1 VVSSTDRLVV
11 HVDMDCFFASA
22 EVLDEP
28 GLAGL
33 PVLVGGSGPR
43 SVVASASYEA
53 RGHGVRSAMPMAE
66 ALRRCP
72 AAVLRPPR
80 MARYRELSAELRAAL
95 ESFDGVVEMA
105 GLDEAYLEVGGRAA
119 LGLRAERVLGEA
131 VRTLVQRRVGLPASV
146 GLGSTKL
153 VSKLA
158 AGAAKPR
165 TASGSPVPGVGV
177 VVIPAGTELS
187 FLWRQPVG
195 ALPGVGSATAS
206 LLRRNGVETVRDLA
220 ALPAAVVGSGGRHMA
235 QLHEMAWGV
244 DPRPVVA
251 DRAVKSISV
260 EHTWPVDIVVLA
272 EAERAVTDL
281 ADRLAGR
288 LRDARVE
295 ARTVQLKVRY
305 VDFRLA
311 TRARTLA
318 MPTAAAPP
326 LAEAGREL
334 LSSLGL
340 GDGVRLLGLAGTGVA
355 PPTARQ
361 LSLDPRGGGPDW
373 RAASGVLDAVRQR
386 FGPGALGSA
395 RLLDFPAASGGPDGR
410 GTPGKYR
417 QLGQGRSAAD
427 RLEAAERQAVLGPGQ
442 PGVADR

>member
-1 VVSSTDRLVV
+1 
-11 HVDMDCFFASA
+11 MDCFFASA
-22 EVLDEP
+22 EVLDDP
-28 GLAGL
+28 ALAGL

-53 RGHGVRSAMPMAE
+53 RGYGVRSAMPMAE

-72 AAVLRPPR
+72 VAVVRQPR
-80 MARYRELSAELRAAL
+80 MVRYRELSAELRAAL

-105 GLDEAYLEVGGRAA
+105 GLDEAYLEVRGRAG
-119 LGLRAERVLGEA
+119 LGPRAERALGVA
-131 VRTLVQRRVGLPASV
+131 VRALVQRRVALPASV

-165 TASGSPVPGVGV
+165 IARRKPVPGAGV
-177 VVIPAGTELS
+177 VVVPAGAELA
-187 FLWRQPVG
+187 FLWRHPVG
-195 ALPGVGSATAS
+195 ALPGVGGATAS

-220 ALPAAVVGSGGRHMA
+220 ALPASVVEVGGRHLT

-251 DRAVKSISV
+251 ERVAKSISV
-260 EHTWPVDIVVLA
+260 EHTWPVDIVA
-272 EAERAVTDL
+272 FDEAEDAVTSL
-281 ADRLAGR
+281 ADGLAGR
-288 LRDARVE
+288 LRDAGLE

-305 VDFRLA
+305 ADFRLA

-318 MPTAAAPP
+318 APTAAAPV
-326 LAEAGREL
+326 LAAAGREL
-334 LSSLGL
+334 LVSVGV
-340 GDGVRLLGLAGTGVA
+340 GDGVRLLGLAGTGLA
-355 PPTARQ
+355 APTARQ

-386 FGPGALGSA
+386 FGPGALGPA
-395 RLLDFPAASGGPDGR
+395 RLLGTAAPEGR
-410 GTPGKYR
+410 PEDQRAPGSHPQEGEER
-417 QLGQGRSAAD
+417 PSRAD
-427 RLEAAERQAVLGPGQ
+427 RLPRKGDHPTDRPTHAQRRGALGRGEG
-442 PGVADR
+442 GVAEP

>member
-1 VVSSTDRLVV
+1 MVSPADRLVV

-28 GLAGL
+28 TLAGL

-66 ALRRCP
+66 ARRRCP
-72 AAVLRPPR
+72 AAVVRPPR
-80 MARYRELSAELRAAL
+80 MARYRELSAELRVAL
-95 ESFDGVVEMA
+95 GSFDGVVEMA
-105 GLDEAYLEVGGRAA
+105 GLDEAYLEVSGRVV
-119 LGLRAERVLGEA
+119 LGLRAERALGAA
-131 VRTLVQRRVGLPASV
+131 VRTLVQRRVALPASV
-146 GLGSTKL
+146 GLGSTKV

-158 AGAAKPR
+158 ARAAKPR
-165 TASGSPVPGVGV
+165 VVGGRPVPGAGV
-177 VVIPAGTELS
+177 VVVPGGAELA

-195 ALPGVGSATAS
+195 VLPGVGGATAA

-220 ALPAAVVGSGGRHMA
+220 ALPAPVVEAGGRHLA

-251 DRAVKSISV
+251 ERAVKSVSV
-260 EHTWPVDIVVLA
+260 EHTWPVDIVALA
-272 EAERAVTDL
+272 GAERAVSDL
-281 ADRLAGR
+281 ADGLASR
-288 LRDARVE
+288 LRDAGLE

-305 VDFRLA
+305 ADFRLA

-318 MPTAAAPP
+318 APTAAAPL
-326 LAEAGREL
+326 LATAGREL
-334 LSSLGL
+334 LVSVGL
-340 GDGVRLLGLAGTGVA
+340 GDGVRLLGLAGTGLV

-361 LSLDPRGGGPDW
+361 LSLDPEHAEPDW

-386 FGPGALGSA
+386 FGPGALGPA
-395 RLLDFPAASGGPDGR
+395 RLLANPVAKRPPGGQHGAGGCRPPGAEAVPPAGRPMTERRANPGPSEGG
-410 GTPGKYR
+410 
-417 QLGQGRSAAD
+417 
-427 RLEAAERQAVLGPGQ
+427 AAER
-442 PGVADR
+442 